1 MKINPRS
8 LRARLIGWCLGLAFA
23 LFWPAG
29 IYIYFQVK
37 WCLDTTLQ
45 IHLSDRAQRIGHSL
59 LEGVER
65 TGEGYVA
72 EEIEGRYSPEEDLR
86 FVRIYRPDGSILYV
100 SGAPLHREFDP
111 AEIPVPPPGVSTQS
125 SRLLHL
131 SRGFPLMLVNYPY
144 SAGSRHYV
152 IQTGQT
158 AVSNAQVMHG
168 LVLSLFLALPIFT
181 AAAVGGVYLLIGKTL
196 ASVEQVAA
204 AARKVTLRN
213 LNLRLPETKSGDE
226 LERLT
231 QSFNEMIRRLD
242 EAFQHASRLSMDAS
256 HELRTPLTIIQGELE
271 VMVREEQRPE
281 AREKAGSLLEEV
293 RRLNHIVRNLFL
305 ISRLDAGE
313 AILEVDR
320 LNLTALVHQTEEQ
333 MAVLAEEKEIS
344 IHWGTDT
351 EVFIDADASRL
362 KQVVVNL
369 LDNAIKY
376 TPRGGRIELSV
387 KDEAGQAVFAVT
399 NSDSQIADESFPFLF
414 ERFYRSH
421 RHRFDP
427 DSGAGLGLSI
437 VRSICSAHGGTV
449 EATNLSTNSCSFTV
463 RIPRLSISSG
473 PGFLRA

>member
-1 MKINPRS
+1 MIMNPRS
-8 LRARLIGWCLGLAFA
+8 IRARLIGWCLGLALA

-45 IHLSDRAQRIGHSL
+45 IHLADRAQRIGHGL
-59 LEGVER
+59 LEGVAR
-65 TGEGYVA
+65 TGEGYVS

-86 FVRIYRPDGSILYV
+86 FIRIYRPDGSRMYV
-100 SGAPLHREFDP
+100 SGAPVHGEFDP
-111 AEIPVPPPGVSTQS
+111 SQIPVPPRGASEQS
-125 SRLLHL
+125 SRLLTYPN
-131 SRGFPLMLVNYPY
+131 GFSLMLVNYPY
-144 SAGSRHYV
+144 RVDGKLYL
-152 IQTGQT
+152 IQAGQT
-158 AVSNAQVMHG
+158 AVNNARVMHG
-168 LVLSLFLALPIFT
+168 LFLSLFLALPIFT
-181 AAAVGGVYLLIGKTL
+181 AAAVAGSYLLIGKTL
-196 ASVEQVAA
+196 ASVEKVAA

-242 EAFQHASRLSMDAS
+242 EAFQLASRFSMDAS
-256 HELRTPLTIIQGELE
+256 HELRTPLTILQGELE
-271 VMVREEQRPE
+271 VMVREESRPD
-281 AREKAGSLLEEV
+281 AREKAGSLLDEV

-305 ISRLDAGE
+305 ISKLEAGE
-313 AILEVDR
+313 AILQVDR
-320 LNLTALVHQTEEQ
+320 VNFTALVHTTEDQ

-344 IHWGTDT
+344 MEWGADA
-351 EVFIDADASRL
+351 EIFIDGDAARL

-376 TPRGGRIELSV
+376 TPRGGRIELAV
-387 KDEAGQAVFAVT
+387 KDEAGHAVFTVT
-399 NSDSQIADESFPFLF
+399 NSGAQIDDESFPYLF

-437 VRSICSAHGGTV
+437 VRSVCAAHGGVV
-449 EATNLSTNSCSFTV
+449 EAANLSTGSCSFTV
-463 RIPRLSISSG
+463 RLPRLSLQSGRSG
-473 PGFLRA
+473 PSI